1 VVVTGPTGSGKTTL
15 LYALLSDINNQQL
28 GVSIQTLEDPVE
40 KKLPGLDPLKLSCM
54 RKTKRDMLVPF
65 WYKKS
70 VGIIDTLIDTSTL
83 ASLKLI
89 FPSKMPENSKMTWN
103 NYRSGKET
111 GSWSSIPRSAK

>member
-28 GVSIQTLEDPVE
+28 GV
-40 KKLPGLDPLKLSCM
+40 
-54 RKTKRDMLVPF
+54 DMLVPF

-89 FPSKMPENSKMTWN
+89 FPSKMLM
-103 NYRSGKET
+103 
-111 GSWSSIPRSAK
+111 